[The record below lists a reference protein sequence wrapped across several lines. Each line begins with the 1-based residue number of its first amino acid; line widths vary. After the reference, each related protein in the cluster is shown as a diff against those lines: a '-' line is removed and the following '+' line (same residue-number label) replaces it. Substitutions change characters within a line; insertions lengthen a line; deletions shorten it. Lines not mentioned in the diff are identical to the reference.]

1 MKLLLKNLSALR
13 IAHSALF
20 IALAPSAMMAD
31 TTYTWQKQSG
41 AGTGGTDWTSWD
53 DTANWSGGNVPASA
67 SDSIADLTAASGQYI
82 ALPSSALA
90 LKQINMSST
99 PASFPVLRGDST
111 VTFHRELRYVYLY
124 APWSIS
130 ASSQYAG
137 PRGVQFCGPAQSIKG
152 LPLCFGE
159 NHFRFDLYAT
169 QAGNVRSE
177 NAWRTGDGYMR
188 GNASFAF
195 TFIAPHGSDS
205 DITANW
211 SLTEGSPFLS
221 RAVGQSEHVLSVGT
235 TVTGTGIPA
244 GTWLKRVF
252 PDGTIE
258 LSASA
263 TETSSSTPLT
273 FAAFNAEVT
282 ATFPTIACYTEGYT
296 TTLRVQK
303 YRDEDDIVV
312 SFGNLNRFNAS
323 HSFKIS
329 TEAGFIPGVAALSSV
344 DKKSQSDVPVT
355 LENCHVRI
363 AGDALGDAKFSIPDA
378 AHTARVSV
386 VTGET
391 RHMGTLATLKGTFV
405 KDGQGTLGVDLSDT
419 AANYTGTLVVDAGTL
434 AITNAGVFVAR
445 VVVKNGATLDAPN
458 GLHVG
463 SLEADEGAVVKGG
476 RFYVDTPDFA
486 AFGRATFKGAY
497 MLDAT
502 PSGRQLEITL
512 VTGSMERAKLGNE
525 FVSEFSA
532 DSLIRVDGSGEVEV
546 LLVGGGGGG
555 GTMWGGGGGGGGV
568 VHREHVLLTNGW
580 YGVAVGAGG
589 HGASAKAALNTSGG
603 DSMFYGITAFGGGAG
618 GTWYTAKDEAGNT
631 RGGSNQSHI
640 GVAGASG
647 GGGGIMYYGAGANR
661 SASGGAGT
669 EGQGFDGG
677 YSFNWCPS
685 GSSAYLVCGGGGG
698 GAAAAGQDAAT
709 NSVNGTWYFSGA
721 CGGDGI
727 ACSITGQE
735 IFYGGGGAGSG
746 NRNALSGSVS
756 ARGGAGGGG
765 NGSFAYDTAASPG
778 GDGTDGLGGGG
789 AGGRARYI
797 DADPGLSGRGGNGGR
812 GVVIL
817 RYARPVEAT
826 MIVLR

>member
-1 MKLLLKNLSALR
+1 MKHSLKSLSALH
-13 IAHSALF
+13 IVQFALF
-20 IALAPSAMMAD
+20 IALVPSAMMAD

-137 PRGVQFCGPAQSIKG
+137 PRGVQFCGPAQSISNF
-152 LPLCFGE
+152 PLCFGE

-195 TFIAPHGSDS
+195 NFIAPHGSDS

-211 SLTEGSPFLS
+211 SMTAGSPFLS
-221 RAVGQSEHVLSVGT
+221 RASGQAEHILSVGT
-235 TVTGTGIPA
+235 TVTGAGIPA

-258 LSASA
+258 LSAAA
-263 TETSSSTPLT
+263 TETSSPTPLT

-282 ATFPTIACYTEGYT
+282 VTFPTIACMTEGYT

-303 YRDEDDIVV
+303 YRKEDNIEVL
-312 SFGNLNRFNAS
+312 FGNLTRFSAA
-323 HSFKIS
+323 HTFKIS
-329 TEAGFIPGVAALSSV
+329 TETGFAPGVAALKGV
-344 DKKSQSDVPVT
+344 NKGSQTDVGVT

-363 AGDALGDAKFSIPDA
+363 AGDAFGYAKFSVPDA

-391 RHMGTLATLKGTFV
+391 RHMGTLAILKGTFV

-532 DSLIRVDGSGEVEV
+532 DSLIRVDGSGEVEA

-555 GTMWGGGGGGGGV
+555 GSMWGGGGGGGGV
-568 VHREHVLLTNGW
+568 VHRERIFLTNGW
-580 YGVAVGAGG
+580 YGIAVGAGG
-589 HGASAKAALNTSGG
+589 LGATAKAVLNTSGG
-603 DSMFYGITAFGGGAG
+603 DSAFYGLTAFGGGAG
-618 GTWYTAKDEAGNT
+618 GTYHNAKDEYGNP
-631 RGGSNQSHI
+631 RGSNQGHL
-640 GVAGASG
+640 GVAGGSG
-647 GGGGIMYYGAGANR
+647 GGGGTMYFGQGLDR
-661 SASGGAGT
+661 SAVGGTGT
-669 EGQGFDGG
+669 EGQGFAGG
-677 YSFNWCPS
+677 RSYNWCPS
-685 GSSAYLVCGGGGG
+685 GNYNYMVCGAGGG
-698 GAAAAGQDAAT
+698 GAGAAGQNAT
-709 NSVNGTWYFSGA
+709 TNGVYFVGA

-727 ACSITGQE
+727 ACAITGQE
-735 IFYGGGGAGSG
+735 VFYGGGGAGSG
-746 NRNALSGSVS
+746 NRYALSGSVS

-765 NGSFAYDTAASPG
+765 NGSMAYNQAAVSG

-789 AGGRARYI
+789 AGGRANNM
-797 DADPGLSGRGGNGGR
+797 DVDPGLAGRGGNGGR

-817 RYARPVEAT
+817 RYARSVEAT
-826 MIVLR
+826 TIVIR